1 MGAIF
6 FNRFR
11 SGGVVKTEIG
21 AHWAI
26 CTKMEILK
34 LRETFSLTFVTWRI
48 YIYGSTWYFV
58 LQVYSTLSENCDL
71 KRIHSE
77 HYGLSFNYS
86 GGIRSDSRLG
96 SDHPHW

>member
-34 LRETFSLTFVTWRI
+34 LRETFSLTFVT
-48 YIYGSTWYFV
+48 
-58 LQVYSTLSENCDL
+58 
-71 KRIHSE
+71 
-77 HYGLSFNYS
+77 
-86 GGIRSDSRLG
+86 
-96 SDHPHW
+96 